1 MIARAACSALLL
13 GFVAVGPSH
22 GAESGAN
29 VLPNASFREGLAQ
42 WTIQNPTGDGVV
54 LVEKEG
60 DVTALKIDARG
71 VEWGEASVISDPIP
85 VQPGES
91 YLLKSQV
98 KRLTGQGYRCTVGLV
113 WQNKKGQIVAINGIW
128 EHVLWGSD
136 WELCET
142 KGIAPA
148 NAATV
153 SVKLGLEMG
162 QGSKNSALFREVT
175 LENAGTAPPALSG
188 DLFAARLPNAENQV
202 RLDVQLTNSGGE
214 ELRDV
219 KIKLAPPAQATAS
232 PKDQAVARL
241 RPSERTT
248 VRFDLDAPSQDLSG
262 EIATLIEGQAAGGK
276 NLSLQLATSW
286 PMDQPQE
293 VVTTTDRLPE
303 PEIPAMKLRLGA
315 YYFPVMLDWGDDGTR
330 RPGVRGLDSSYHPLL
345 GLYDETLPEVA
356 DWQIQWALSHGI
368 SWLAVDWYWNQ
379 GEEFIDEALHEGL
392 MKSRLFDK
400 IDFCLLWANQEP
412 TATNFRP
419 YDYSPETMR
428 ELATTLCQRYFRLK
442 NYLKVEGKPVF
453 MIFLPAA
460 LVNDNGS
467 KAEARR
473 ALDAFR
479 EVVTKNGFPGAF
491 LVGLQ
496 NSPVVADLRSVGF
509 DAVSSYSFLFAGVT
523 PDRKDGRAGYDYDKV
538 ARNYKDGLAEAKRA
552 ANAQGLPY
560 IPTAWA
566 GWDDLPRY
574 TRKDFESSSFTRETT
589 PERFRSLMEFLPEVT
604 DPTLQLA
611 LVEAWNEWGE
621 GTAIEPGNKHRFGF
635 LTSILDALGVNP
647 PRQRSVPVPDQETL
661 ARIAAKPAFIHHLP
675 YSQRFHA
682 DGRYSRGFKSNL
694 GDGRSLGLTGGD
706 GVAFMERQADGLKVV
721 ARSAAAPVVLSS
733 PRALDLDTSAV
744 KTVSL
749 QFRGPA
755 PEKVK
760 LTWGGQKSSE
770 GEIIREGDRSEAV
783 FRLENNPAWRGRID
797 QLRFELQGQK
807 EYILSELTV
816 GDGTQG
822 GERP

>member
-1 MIARAACSALLL
+1 MMAGVAKTLLL
-13 GFVAVGPSH
+13 FGLAAVGISH
-22 GAESGAN
+22 GAEAGAN
-29 VLPNASFREGLAQ
+29 LLPNASFRDGLAH

-54 LVEKEG
+54 LVENEG
-60 DVTALKIDARG
+60 ETAALKIDARA
-71 VEWGEASVISDPIP
+71 VEWGETSVISDPIP

-91 YLLKSQV
+91 YQLKSQV

-128 EHVLWGSD
+128 EHILWGND

-142 KGIAPA
+142 KGVAAA

-162 QGSKNSALFREVT
+162 QGSKNSALFRGVS
-175 LENAGTAPPALSG
+175 LESAGTAPPALAG
-188 DLFAARLPNAENQV
+188 DLFAARSPDGENEV

-214 ELRDV
+214 ELRDLQ
-219 KIKLAPPAQATAS
+219 IKLNPPAETTVK
-232 PKDQAVARL
+232 PENQAVARL
-241 RPSERTT
+241 LPGERAT
-248 VRFDLDAPSQDLSG
+248 VRFDLNAPSRDLSG
-262 EIATLIEGQAAGGK
+262 EIAAQIKGQASGGK
-276 NLSLQLATSW
+276 KLSLELATTW
-286 PMDQPQE
+286 PIDKPQE
-293 VVTTTDRLPE
+293 VVTATDQLPE
-303 PEIPAMKLRLGA
+303 PEIPTMKLRLGT
-315 YYFPVMLDWGDDGTR
+315 YYFPVMIDWGDDGTR

-345 GLYDETLPEVA
+345 GLYDESLPEVA

-392 MKSRLFDK
+392 MKSRFFDK

-453 MIFLPAA
+453 MMFLPAA

-467 KAEARR
+467 KADARR

-479 EVVTKNGFPGAF
+479 EEVAKNGFPGAF

-496 NSPVVADLRSVGF
+496 NSPVVADLRAVGF
-509 DAVSSYSFLFAGVT
+509 DAVSSYSFLFAGVM

-538 ARNYKDGLAEAKRA
+538 VRNYKDGLTEAKRA

-574 TRKDFESSSFTRETT
+574 TRKDIQGSSFTRETT
-589 PERFRSLMEFLPEVT
+589 PERLRSLVEFLPEVT
-604 DPTLQLA
+604 DPSLQLA

-621 GTAIEPGNKHRFGF
+621 GTAIEPGHKHRFGF

-647 PRQRSVPVPDQETL
+647 PRQRSVPVPDKEAL
-661 ARIAAKPAFIHHLP
+661 ARMAAQPEFIHHLP
-675 YSQRFHA
+675 YSKRFHA

-694 GDGRSLGLTGGD
+694 GDGKSLGLTGGD
-706 GVAFMERQADGLKVV
+706 GVAFTERQADGLKVV
-721 ARSAAAPVVLSS
+721 ARSAAAPVVLCG
-733 PRALDLDTSAV
+733 PRALDLDASAI

-749 QFRGPA
+749 RFRGPA
-755 PEKVK
+755 PEKAK

-770 GEIIREGDRSEAV
+770 GEIVRTGDRTEVV
-783 FRLENNPAWRGRID
+783 FRLENNPVWKGRID
-797 QLRFELQGQK
+797 QFQFELQGQK
-807 EYILSELTV
+807 EYVLSELTV
-816 GDGTQG
+816 GEGAQEG
-822 GERP
+822 VRP